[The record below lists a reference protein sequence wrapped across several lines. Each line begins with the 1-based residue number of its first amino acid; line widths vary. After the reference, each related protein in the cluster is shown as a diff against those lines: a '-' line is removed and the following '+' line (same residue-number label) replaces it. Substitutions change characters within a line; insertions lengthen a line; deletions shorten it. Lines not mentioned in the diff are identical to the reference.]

1 MLPLS
6 TFRLLGPIPNPPGTG
21 SFCGV
26 FGAKC
31 ACPLLRARFWDRRLV
46 WRLLVALSLS
56 AASAVASE
64 SQAINP
70 FGPVKQDRDD
80 AVPGYLE
87 LSDGSIHVGNIYM
100 TRDKRLKLYD
110 ESLQRQRE
118 IPLRVVREIECTVQ
132 KEWMEKEWK
141 FKELALDEKMVTGRV
156 YPSRE
161 YVHTVT
167 LQDGR
172 TISGPLAEIIYV
184 QPFTQ
189 SPAGPTAYRPDVQ
202 PQRFFLHKR
211 DKGEIGTTLK
221 SLKYVK
227 RIKLGEEAV
236 EEGKKKA
243 ARYRPKP
250 EPEDAQSRGSRVQSQ
265 TRPLNPEP

>member
-1 MLPLS
+1 MARCPNIRPCR
-6 TFRLLGPIPNPPGTG
+6 RLLG
-21 SFCGV
+21 
-26 FGAKC
+26 
-31 ACPLLRARFWDRRLV
+31 LL
-46 WRLLVALSLS
+46 ALAL
-56 AASAVASE
+56 AASEAAYAGE
-64 SQAINP
+64 SPAINP
-70 FGPVKQDRDD
+70 FAPVKQDRDD

-87 LSDGSIHVGNIYM
+87 LSDGSIHIGNIYM

-110 ESLQRQRE
+110 ESHQRQRE
-118 IPLRVVREIECTVQ
+118 IPLRAVREIECTVQ

-141 FKELALDEKMVTGRV
+141 FKELALDEKMVTGRE

-172 TISGPLAEIIYV
+172 TISGPLAEILYV

-189 SPAGPTAYRPDVQ
+189 STEGPAAYRPDVQ
-202 PQRFFLHKR
+202 PERFFLHKR
-211 DKGEIGTTLK
+211 DKGEVGTTLK

-243 ARYRPKP
+243 ARHRP
-250 EPEDAQSRGSRVQSQ
+250 
-265 TRPLNPEP
+265 RPAAREGAG